1 MARCQFNDLLAPG
14 VEEWIGFDP
23 DGGNTLL
30 DERGEGGLEFS
41 FAAGFGDVQ
50 LVPER
55 ARGSLN
61 LFHLRIGGR
70 KARVKQATDRASLW
84 DQLPQQFYPLR
95 HHFHDEKHHA
105 RHIAAGAIEAGHEAL
120 VDRVRSN
127 HEDDR
132 DRRRR
137 RLCRP
142 CRLRTAGSRDHG
154 DRPAR
159 ELGRQRRQSISSALG
174 PAVIDA
180 DIAMLDIAS
189 LAQAAPERRDEV
201 RELAGRFQ
209 AEKPD
214 HRHRRLLRMRR
225 DRPRDCRAAEQCDE
239 LAAFPLTEMHPIL
252 TGWEHIAEYRKRDPR
267 ARGEP
272 LGSPR
277 RGRRGC
283 GLVLC
288 SGRQP
293 RPCRA
298 RCSLRR
304 VWHPFLRSPRRARS
318 AAGGFAYRS
327 PVSSSQLTE
336 ARDRVRSFGGYNTSS
351 KSVLTAKQVKVIHIE
366 TKQRYSVGVT
376 ANAQSSRRR
385 GA

>member
-50 LVPER
+50 LEPEP

-70 KARVKQATDRASLW
+70 KARVKQATDHASLW
-84 DQLPQQFYPLR
+84 DQFPQQFQPLR
-95 HHFHDEKHHA
+95 HHFQDEKHHA
-105 RHIAAGAIEAGHEAL
+105 RHIAAGAVEAGHEAL
-120 VDRVRSN
+120 ADRVRSN

-142 CRLRTAGSRDHG
+142 CRLRAAGSRDHG

-159 ELGRQRRQSISSALG
+159 QLGRQRRQSISSAFG

-189 LAQAAPERRDEV
+189 LAQAAPERRNEV

-214 HRHRRLLRMRR
+214 HRHRRLLRARR
-225 DRPRDCRAAEQCDE
+225 RWPSRRTAAE
-239 LAAFPLTEMHPIL
+239 
-252 TGWEHIAEYRKRDPR
+252 KRDKFPPPHG
-267 ARGEP
+267 AYPKAKDRG
-272 LGSPR
+272 LSIAGSWSAF
-277 RGRRGC
+277 RGRASQQKRPAHVRYGSMLLKKSSMISPNPSD
-283 GLVLC
+283 GAFL
-288 SGRQP
+288 GR
-293 RPCRA
+293 
-298 RCSLRR
+298 
-304 VWHPFLRSPRRARS
+304 F
-318 AAGGFAYRS
+318 
-327 PVSSSQLTE
+327 
-336 ARDRVRSFGGYNTSS
+336 
-351 KSVLTAKQVKVIHIE
+351 
-366 TKQRYSVGVT
+366 
-376 ANAQSSRRR
+376 SSRP
-385 GA
+385 ALAS